1 MGELLGVEIKS
12 DLEYVYKNVRELLN
26 LVQAKDFE
34 DLRPEIRGLVDKIAF
49 KLEDIEGIIQKDIF
63 NCDYLITQKQVE
75 KSQL

>member
-12 DLEYVYKNVRELLN
+12 DLEYVYKNIRELLN
-26 LVQAKDFE
+26 LTQARDFE
-34 DLRPEIRGLVDKIAF
+34 DLRPELRGLMDKIAF

-63 NCDYLITQKQVE
+63 NCDYLITQRQVE